1 MNWEI
6 NKKTSMM
13 IEQFLFISLM
23 MIINV
28 FILQMDP
35 GKRPAFS
42 EIVDCLEIIK
52 EHRLVL
58 PHTNPIAAKSHIAV
72 GHVRRHINKFSSKG
86 VYLTD

>member
-1 MNWEI
+1 MFFN
-6 NKKTSMM
+6 
-13 IEQFLFISLM
+13 
-23 MIINV
+23 
-28 FILQMDP
+28 LQMDP

-72 GHVRRHINKFSSKG
+72 GHVRRHINKFSKKMRKKRIEKQEWWTEQRKDEQK
-86 VYLTD
+86 YE